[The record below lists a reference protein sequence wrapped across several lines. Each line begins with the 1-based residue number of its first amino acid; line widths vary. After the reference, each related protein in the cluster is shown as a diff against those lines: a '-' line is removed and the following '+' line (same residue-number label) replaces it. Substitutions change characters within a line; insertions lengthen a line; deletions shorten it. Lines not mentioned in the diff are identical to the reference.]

1 MLLLLL
7 LLRCV
12 RGRPSWHSA
21 EATPAETRLHAIL
34 QARRR
39 EIWKERRHRSFFYKY
54 CKGPFRPITFV
65 LLGVPNGC
73 LTGFPMLC

>member
-21 EATPAETRLHAIL
+21 EATPAETRLHAPL

-39 EIWKERRHRSFFYKY
+39 EIWKEDGGIVAFFLQ
-54 CKGPFRPITFV
+54 I
-65 LLGVPNGC
+65 L
-73 LTGFPMLC
+73 